1 MLLSF
6 GDCDTLLLWR
16 ITNTACNPSRPLILT
31 PASASGI
38 ISHPKQYRRRFKQPK
53 TLCTALATSPTRC
66 SACHS
71 DRRGGFWA
79 AGHAVSIR
87 NLTAPHRRF
96 GPLTR
101 PALGFLP
108 PTTAERLNVWD
119 AQCSSFLLLNEHML
133 AARGTVSQQ
142 QYMSHPFRLS
152 SSRRTT
158 TYGNNL
164 PCLANRT
171 EYKFLALHEA
181 FVRHTFFFF
190 RFDIDG

>member
-1 MLLSF
+1 VARPGSAATDLELADHRSLTAHQTPRARSNQPAAATATCYLPMLLSF

-16 ITNTACNPSRPLILT
+16 ITNTACSPSRPLILT

-79 AGHAVSIR
+79 VGHAVSIR

-142 QYMSHPFRLS
+142 QYMSHPL
-152 SSRRTT
+152 T
-158 TYGNNL
+158 
-164 PCLANRT
+164 CL
-171 EYKFLALHEA
+171 
-181 FVRHTFFFF
+181 
-190 RFDIDG
+190 D